1 MPDPTVGLS
10 HWFQQD
16 PAARD
21 QIVIAA
27 WQSKG
32 SARRFLA
39 GIGDERLRDI
49 IRDLT
54 PAEVSEIAGSDDAN
68 PFLLAAAPPRA
79 AAEVSGYVS
88 ALEAENRSLRKERK
102 QLADALAAEML
113 ENPR

>member
-10 HWFQQD
+10 HWLQQD

-21 QIVIAA
+21 HIVIAA

-54 PAEVSEIAGSDDAN
+54 PAEVSEVAGSDDVN
-68 PFLLAAAPPRA
+68 PFLLATASPLARS
-79 AAEVSGYVS
+79 EVSGYVS
-88 ALEAENRSLRKERK
+88 ALEAENRSLRKQCR
-102 QLADALAAEML
+102 QLASALATEIL
-113 ENPR
+113 KNPS

>member
-1 MPDPTVGLS
+1 MPDPTVELS
-10 HWFQQD
+10 HWLQQD
-16 PAARD
+16 PATRD

-49 IRDLT
+49 IGNLT
-54 PAEVSEIAGSDDAN
+54 PAEVSDVAGSDDTN
-68 PFLLAAAPPRA
+68 PFLLATVPPRM

-88 ALEAENRSLRKERK
+88 ALEAENRSLRKECK
-102 QLADALAAEML
+102 QLADALATEL
-113 ENPR
+113 LQYPR